1 MGQFEGRLAA
11 FLNCGTCIVK
21 RCLLHKADL
30 STVAT
35 QYRID
40 SKASP
45 SSTMQIT
52 LEVDYGATLQ
62 DPSLLFA
69 LHQVQRLWDSR
80 ALHTRA
86 NAANPNLSILGQ
98 AIQHIDKVMDLV
110 ENLVE
115 VRARIFGCNLHTHG
129 RL

>member
-1 MGQFEGRLAA
+1 
-11 FLNCGTCIVK
+11 
-21 RCLLHKADL
+21 
-30 STVAT
+30 
-35 QYRID
+35 
-40 SKASP
+40 
-45 SSTMQIT
+45 MQST

-86 NAANPNLSILGQ
+86 NAANPNLGILGR
-98 AIQHIDKVMDLV
+98 AIQHIDKMMDLV
-110 ENLVE
+110 ESMAE
-115 VRARIFGCNLHTHG
+115 VRARAFERNLRTHD